1 LLLSRPAVS
10 AVRLVRWLQQ
20 RDSWQSRE
28 SFHDNE
34 KRATLS
40 AGPNEKPPHAVLFE
54 MLFGAWTAK
63 ILAEVVRLDV
73 PDALAEGPLTADELV
88 RKAGVRAHP
97 VALHRA
103 LRACAALGL
112 VTEDSVG
119 RFGPTR
125 LSALLTRDTPGTL
138 KRFVEYSGGTLW
150 KIWSGLPEGLAT
162 GNSQARAQ
170 LGLDFF
176 DYLAANPQALEEF
189 GETLKAHSAVA
200 NVGIIE
206 RYDFSGI
213 RTLVDVGAGYGP
225 LTIAVLEKYP
235 DIRGTVFDLPEVIDA
250 APANMQVKSESVA
263 RRLSYVPGD
272 MFKEVP
278 PADAYVLKLILHDWD
293 DASCATILTNV
304 CNRLERGGRVISIDN
319 VMPPLGDVSDVPSK
333 LLDVNMMLLLPGK
346 ERTRVEWEALYRG
359 AGLTITAMVPVPDAF
374 NMFIIEGRRVSPER

>member
-1 LLLSRPAVS
+1 
-10 AVRLVRWLQQ
+10 
-20 RDSWQSRE
+20 
-28 SFHDNE
+28 
-34 KRATLS
+34 LS
-40 AGPNEKPPHAVLFE
+40 AGPHEKPPHATLFE

-73 PDALAEGPLTADELV
+73 PDALAAGPMTADELV
-88 RKAGVRAHP
+88 RQAGIRAHP

-103 LRACAALGL
+103 LRACAALGV
-112 VTEDSVG
+112 VTEDSAG

-125 LSALLTRDTPGTL
+125 LSVLLTKDAPGTL

-150 KIWSGLPEGLAT
+150 KVWTGLPEGLAT
-162 GNSQARAQ
+162 GASQARAQ
-170 LGLDFF
+170 LGMDFF
-176 DYLAANPQALEEF
+176 DYLAAHPKALEEF

-200 NVGIIE
+200 NVGVME

-235 DIRGTVFDLPEVIDA
+235 EISGVVFDLPEVIDA
-250 APANMQVKSESVA
+250 APARMQVRNDSVA
-263 RRLSYVPGD
+263 RRLRYAPGD

-293 DASCATILTNV
+293 DASCATILANV
-304 CNRLERGGRVISIDN
+304 CARLERGGRVICIDN

-346 ERTRVEWEALYRG
+346 ERTRAEWEALYRS
-359 AGLTITAMVPVPDAF
+359 AGLAISAMIPVPDAF
-374 NMFIIEGRRVSPER
+374 NMFIIEGRRAAER